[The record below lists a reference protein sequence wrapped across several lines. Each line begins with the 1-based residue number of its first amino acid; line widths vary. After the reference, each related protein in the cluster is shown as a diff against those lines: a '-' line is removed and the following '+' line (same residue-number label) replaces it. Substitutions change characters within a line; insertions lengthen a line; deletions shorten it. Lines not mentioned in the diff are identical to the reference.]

1 MENVLNTE
9 VKVRKSIPKVM
20 RKCSFEPSNVKVTLR
35 MSKIGMGVFIYI
47 YISIY
52 IYIYY
57 IYIYIYL
64 YYYYY
69 YSY

>member
-1 MENVLNTE
+1 MGNVLNTE
-9 VKVRKSIPKVM
+9 VKVWKSNPKVM

-35 MSKIGMGVFIYI
+35 MSKIGMGALYI
-47 YISIY
+47 
-52 IYIYY
+52 Y

-64 YYYYY
+64 FNYYY